1 MGERRRQL
9 LQNYEDAKLALLL
22 DEYAEVYGKISTELY
37 ERDVAAG
44 KIRPITDQELEAQ
57 LNDVLQRA
65 EAEES
70 RVMRKGARLKGIGR
84 NIAIVA
90 VSIVT
95 FFFLMFTVQAAGIDI
110 FGAVG
115 KWTDSIFHFVS
126 DSEDTLKATEDRSP
140 VLVMNDTM
148 IAQGIPSDL
157 VPHWLPSGFEIT
169 ELSIAKNN
177 DVNSLT
183 AMLEN
188 NDGQWILIQID
199 ENRHAGPFNENWIE
213 KDNEIVETIVSNG
226 RSFYLFMN
234 DSVWS
239 GVFQDERY
247 RISIID
253 SDGKDSLKTIIQ
265 SIGVLNDVQACN

>member
-70 RVMRKGARLKGIGR
+70 RVMRKGTRLKGIGR

-148 IAQGIPSDL
+148 IAQGMPSEL
-157 VPHWLPSGFEIT
+157 GPHWLPSGFEIT
-169 ELSIAKNN
+169 EISISKNSE
-177 DVNSLT
+177 VHSIT
-183 AMLEN
+183 VMLEN
-188 NDGQWILIQID
+188 SDKLWILIQID
-199 ENRHAGPFNENWIE
+199 ENAHAGSFGANWIE
-213 KDNEIVETIVSNG
+213 KDAGEVETIVYNG
-226 RSFYLFMN
+226 RPFYLFMN
-234 DSVWS
+234 DSIWS
-239 GVFQDERY
+239 GVFQDDRY

-253 SDGKDSLKTIIQ
+253 SNGKDSLITIIQ
-265 SIGVLNDVQACN
+265 SIGVLNDDQACS